1 MEQLKPIHDDN
12 SFDVERVRQDF
23 PILRRTVHGKPL
35 VYLDTAASAQR
46 PLAVIE
52 ATDRFYREH
61 NANVHRG
68 VHSLSQEATDLYEGA
83 RRRLARYINAASERE
98 VIFTRGTTEAINLVA
113 NSYLRPR
120 LQPGDEILIT
130 HMEHHSNIVPW
141 QMLRDHTGA
150 VLKVAPINERGELKL
165 DALES
170 MLSDRVK
177 LLGMVH
183 ISNALG
189 TINPVA
195 EVCRMAKRHG
205 IPVLVDGAQ
214 AMPHSRVDVQALG
227 CDFFCLSG
235 HKMYGPTG
243 IGALWAREATLE
255 AMPPWQGGGE
265 MISWVTFE
273 KSTWNELPAKFEA
286 GTPNIAGGIGLGAA
300 VEYLESLGMDA
311 ITAYERSVLEYATD
325 RLQQIEGLRIIGTA
339 REKAGVIS
347 FTLGDIHPHDLG
359 TIVDHYGV
367 ALRTGHHCTM
377 PVMQF
382 FGVPATARASFGLYN
397 TAGEVDVL
405 ADALEQARAM
415 FRRRGCTAGRRRT
428 RPRATK
434 KPVIEPAFS
443 CLRTR

>member
-1 MEQLKPIHDDN
+1 MEQLKPTFDN
-12 SFDVERVRQDF
+12 QPFDVERVRKDF
-23 PILRRTVHGKPL
+23 PILQRTVHGKPL

-83 RRRLARYINAASERE
+83 RRRLAHYINAASERE
-98 VIFTRGTTEAINLVA
+98 IIFTRGTTEAINLVA

-120 LQPGDEILIT
+120 LKPGDEILIT

-141 QMLRDHTGA
+141 QMLRDQTGA
-150 VLKVAPINERGELKL
+150 VLKVAPINTRGELEL
-165 DALES
+165 DALEGL
-170 MLSDRVK
+170 LSDRVK
-177 LLGMVH
+177 LLGIVG

-189 TINPVA
+189 TINPVV

-214 AMPHSRVDVQALG
+214 AMPHSHVDVQALG

-243 IGALWAREATLE
+243 IGALWAHEVTLE

-286 GTPNIAGGIGLGAA
+286 GTPNIAGGVGLGAA

-311 ITAYERSVLEYATD
+311 IAAHERAVLQYATE
-325 RLQQIEGLRIIGTA
+325 RLQAIDGLRIIGTA
-339 REKAGVIS
+339 RDKASVIS
-347 FTLGDIHPHDLG
+347 FTLGEIHPHDLG

-397 TAGEVDVL
+397 TAEEVDVL
-405 ADALEQARAM
+405 ADALERAKAM
-415 FRRRGCTAGRRRT
+415 F
-428 RPRATK
+428 
-434 KPVIEPAFS
+434 
-443 CLRTR
+443 

>member
-1 MEQLKPIHDDN
+1 MSGTKQ
-12 SFDVERVRQDF
+12 FDVEQVRKDF
-23 PILRRTVHGKPL
+23 PILARSVHGKPL

-68 VHSLSQEATDLYEGA
+68 VHTLSQEATDLYEGG
-83 RRRLARYINAASERE
+83 RRRLAAHINADSVRE
-98 VIFTRGTTEAINLVA
+98 VIFTRGTTESINLVA
-113 NSYLRPR
+113 QSFLRPKLR
-120 LQPGDEILIT
+120 PGDEILVT

-141 QMLRDHTGA
+141 QMLCEQTGA
-150 VLKVAPINERGELKL
+150 VLKVAPIDERGELQL
-165 DALES
+165 DALEAL
-170 MLSDRVK
+170 LSERVK
-177 LLGMVH
+177 LLGLVH

-195 EVCRMAKRHG
+195 EVCRLADRFD

-214 AMPHSRVDVQALG
+214 AMPHLKVDVQALG
-227 CDFFCLSG
+227 CDFYCLSG
-235 HKMYGPTG
+235 HTMYGPTG
-243 IGALWAREATLE
+243 IGALWAREATLD

-265 MISWVTFE
+265 MISRVTFE

-286 GTPNIAGGIGLGAA
+286 GTPNIAGGVGLGAA
-300 VEYLESLGMDA
+300 IEYLDGLGMDA
-311 ITAYERSVLEYATD
+311 IAAHERSVLEYATR
-325 RLQQIEGLRIIGTA
+325 RLNALDGFRIIGTA
-339 REKAGVIS
+339 RDKAGVIS

-359 TIVDHYGV
+359 TVIDHFGV

-397 TAGEVDVL
+397 TVEEVDVL
-405 ADALEQARAM
+405 VDALEKARAM
-415 FRRRGCTAGRRRT
+415 F
-428 RPRATK
+428 
-434 KPVIEPAFS
+434 
-443 CLRTR
+443 